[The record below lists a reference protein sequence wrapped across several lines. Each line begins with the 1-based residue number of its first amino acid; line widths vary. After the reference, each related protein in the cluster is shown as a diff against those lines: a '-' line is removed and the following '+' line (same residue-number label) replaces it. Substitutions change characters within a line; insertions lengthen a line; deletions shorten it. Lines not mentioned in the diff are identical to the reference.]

1 MRSTMGLILTGGPK
15 NELKELSSIRSSSAI
30 PVAGKYRAID
40 FTLSNMVNSGITN
53 VGVITQYSY
62 RSLMDHLGSGKEWD
76 LDRKKDG
83 LFVFSPSLGTE
94 QNSGWYKGSTDSMYN
109 NLSYLNRS
117 VEDYVLI
124 AQGYSIYKMDYSEML
139 DEHIRKEADITMVYR
154 KMDDVPREE
163 LAQLGIMEVA
173 ENGRVTDLRE
183 KPRDPSSDI
192 ASLGIYILKR
202 TLLIELLEEA
212 VSHGGYDFVID
223 VLIRKLYT
231 LKIYG
236 YEFKGYWRSIS
247 SVQAYYRCNME
258 MLDPDRLYDLFLRN
272 GKIYTKVKDE
282 TPAKYNEE
290 ANVTNSIVAD
300 GCIIEGTVVNSVL
313 FRGVTIE
320 KNTYIKDCILMQGTR
335 VCENA
340 QLFNV
345 ITDKN
350 VVISRDK
357 QLRGDSSWPVI
368 VGKDVKV

>member
-1 MRSTMGLILTGGPK
+1 MRSTMGLILTGGIK
-15 NELKELSSIRSSSAI
+15 NELKDLSSIRSSAAI
-30 PVAGKYRAID
+30 PVIGKYRAID

-53 VGVITQYSY
+53 VGVITQYSS

-83 LFVFSPSLGTE
+83 LFVFTPSLGSE
-94 QNSGWYKGSTDSMYN
+94 HSGWYKGTADSMHSN
-109 NLSYLNRS
+109 ISYLLRS
-117 VEDYVLI
+117 GEEYVLI
-124 AQGYSIYKMDYSEML
+124 AQGYSVYKMDYTSLL
-139 DEHIRKEADITMVYR
+139 DEHIKNKADITMVYR
-154 KMDDVPREE
+154 KMDDIPQEE
-163 LAQLGIMEVA
+163 LTQLGIMEISD
-173 ENGRVTDLRE
+173 NGRVTDLRE
-183 KPRDPSSDI
+183 KPNNPSSDI
-192 ASLGIYILKR
+192 ASLGIYLLKR
-202 TLLIELLEEA
+202 TLLIELLEES
-212 VSHGGYDFVID
+212 VTHGGYDFVID

-231 LKIYG
+231 LRIFG
-236 YEFKGYWRSIS
+236 YEFSGYWRCLT
-247 SVQAYYRCNME
+247 SVLSYYRCNME
-258 MLDPDRLYDLFLRN
+258 MLEPERLYDLFNRN

-320 KNTYIKDCILMQGTR
+320 KNTYIKDSILMQGTR

-350 VVISRDK
+350 VVILRDK

-368 VGKDVKV
+368 VGKNVVV